1 VAHEHALRKLVLT
14 ASRIYGCRVI
24 LSAEQRAAFAENGW
38 LVIRGAVERARVEA
52 LETALDAVVPE
63 TQYAVGYDGRV
74 VEIASISRG
83 SEALREHAHDR
94 RIAALAAAALDVPC
108 VRYFQDTVFLKPAR
122 VGGGVDWHQ
131 DYAYFTFLDRPA
143 ALTVR
148 LALTPCTRD
157 NGCLRVVSGSHRWG
171 LCGDGLTF
179 VADRVVS
186 AVDTL
191 SPERQARVRD
201 DHVALELEP
210 GDISIHHCLTFHG
223 SHENPTA
230 RPRKTLA
237 VRLVD
242 GDVRLVPERLPSPEM
257 AAYFPTDP
265 DGRLAEHAFPRLHDQ
280 P

>member
-1 VAHEHALRKLVLT
+1 M
-14 ASRIYGCRVI
+14 
-24 LSAEQRAAFAENGW
+24 LSTEQRAAFAENGW
-38 LVIRGAVERARVEA
+38 LVIRGAVDGARVKA
-52 LETALDAVVPE
+52 LEAALDAVVPE
-63 TQYAVGYDGRV
+63 TLYAVGYAGRV
-74 VEIASISRG
+74 VEVASISRG
-83 SEALREHAHDR
+83 SAALLEHAHDR
-94 RIAALAAAALDVPC
+94 SIAALAASALDVPR
-108 VRYFQDTVFLKPAR
+108 VRYFQDTVFLKP
-122 VGGGVDWHQ
+122 GGGGGPVDWHQ

-179 VADRVVS
+179 VADRVTS
-186 AVDTL
+186 AVETL

-201 DHVALELEP
+201 DHVTLELAP

-223 SHENPTA
+223 SHENPSA

-242 GDVRLVPERLPSPEM
+242 GDARLLPERLPSPEM
-257 AAYFPTDP
+257 APYFPTDAE
-265 DGRLAEHAFPRLHDQ
+265 GRLADDAFPLLHDS
-280 P
+280 